1 MTVIVHEKKKLSDLP
16 TLSIL
21 TIDDPTALQ
30 TPPADDPRWV
40 ATSDTKLQTE
50 QLIRNELETNPK
62 YDIWAPLVYYWTN
75 GTILQTDLVYVSIK
89 GGIAYKMGDDLHIN
103 YGDLESGSPQVS
115 VNILGDQH
123 TLQLGRAVAST
134 FLTVP
139 DIYKGIKEADLQVIH
154 LDGQPYQCHLLNL
167 EWKLNKSEADTDL
180 VEKTV
185 KVLNAELPTEE

>member
-1 MTVIVHEKKKLSDLP
+1 MTVIVHENKKLSSLP
-16 TLSIL
+16 TLMETQDI
-21 TIDDPTALQ
+21 I
-30 TPPADDPRWV
+30 
-40 ATSDTKLQTE
+40 
-50 QLIRNELETNPK
+50 NELSMGTDKLSKEEFIRIALEKYPK
-62 YDIWAPLVYYWTN
+62 FDAWSPLVYYRTD
-75 GTILQTDLVYVSIK
+75 GTVLETDLILVSLR
-89 GGIAYKMGDDLHIN
+89 GAIAYKMGGDLHIN

-154 LDGQPYQCHLLNL
+154 LDGQSHQCHILNL
-167 EWKLNKSEADTDL
+167 EWKLNKPEADTDL

-185 KVLNAELPTEE
+185 KVLNADLPTEE

>member
-1 MTVIVHEKKKLSDLP
+1 MVVIVHEKKKLSDLP
-16 TLSIL
+16 TLPIL
-21 TIDDPTALQ
+21 TVDDPIVSQ

-40 ATSDTKLQTE
+40 ATNDTKFQ
-50 QLIRNELETNPK
+50 
-62 YDIWAPLVYYWTN
+62 YDLWAPLVYYWTN

-89 GGIAYKMGDDLHIN
+89 GAIAYKMGDDLHIN
-103 YGDLESGSPQVS
+103 YGDLESGSPQIS

-139 DIYKGIKEADLQVIH
+139 DIYKGIKKADLQVIH
-154 LDGQPYQCHLLNL
+154 LNGQPHQCHLLNL
-167 EWKLNKSEADTDL
+167 GWKLNKSEADTDL